1 MRKILFLVLFQI
13 SLLHG
18 QVREKNNFEITPY
31 HGISL
36 SAFAGEEDS
45 YIPKE
50 NRKINYLLSPSFGIG
65 ANVYLNDRL
74 SIRSG
79 LSYQRMG
86 SEGFVYE
93 NPYNGRGLFVSQKIS
108 YITIPF
114 HLNYHFTKN
123 RNWNLFLGP
132 SLSFTGKSTSN
143 DVDMKYYINE
153 FQVGAGYGFA
163 YKFVLTE
170 RIGVGF
176 LQDNFIGL
184 TNVPKNRVSNDEY
197 GNKLEYQQKI
207 KNIYSS
213 INLQFTYLLQ

>member
-1 MRKILFLVLFQI
+1 MKKILFLALFG
-13 SLLHG
+13 STMLHA

-36 SAFAGEEDS
+36 SAFTGKEDN

-50 NRKINYLLSPSFGIG
+50 NQKINSLLSASFGIG

-93 NPYNGRGLFVSQKIS
+93 NPYNGRGSYVSQKIS
-108 YITIPF
+108 YITIPM
-114 HLNYHFTKN
+114 HLNYHFAKK
-123 RNWNLFLGP
+123 RNWNVFLGP

-143 DVDMKYYINE
+143 DLDMKDYINE

-163 YKFVLTE
+163 YKFVINE
-170 RIGVGF
+170 RVGIG
-176 LQDNFIGL
+176 LMQDNFLGL
-184 TNVPKNRVSNDEY
+184 TYVPKNRISGDGY
-197 GNKLEYQQKI
+197 GNRTEYQQKI

-213 INLQFTYLLQ
+213 INVQFTYLLQ